1 MEHYRGISFEGA
13 STPIRE
19 GLEQVVLAELLS
31 ELTPMGW
38 LNQWRI
44 GQHGEDLMTRSIAEP
59 FPSASSSSGCDD
71 LYGASYFDRLQCR
84 GSEFSCY

>member
-44 GQHGEDLMTRSIAEP
+44 GQHGIAFMVRLFAYLLP
-59 FPSASSSSGCDD
+59 TTAYGHSPAFVASFHWLDCLD
-71 LYGASYFDRLQCR
+71 
-84 GSEFSCY
+84 CYAG